1 MASSCFPLSTLKS
14 PVYTTTLPPGR
25 TKAFTSG
32 ESTTTNSHLSFFMCP
47 VCPPQSARFS
57 ASLAILP
64 PIFDTSLVSRCS
76 AGNNFP
82 AIRVCLFKS
91 SYILDPSALSCL
103 GEISTRCLRF
113 VYGTVSRCVAYAD
126 PALHTTTAPPSTYRF
141 PHLFGG
147 PPEEEEE
154 LEEVRP
160 ELLFPKCVYPAE
172 SVYLV
177 RKEELE
183 VEDSLDLAAYRI
195 HVLQANCPTSL
206 TIL

>member
-1 MASSCFPLSTLKS
+1 
-14 PVYTTTLPPGR
+14 
-25 TKAFTSG
+25 
-32 ESTTTNSHLSFFMCP
+32 
-47 VCPPQSARFS
+47 
-57 ASLAILP
+57 
-64 PIFDTSLVSRCS
+64 
-76 AGNNFP
+76 
-82 AIRVCLFKS
+82 
-91 SYILDPSALSCL
+91 
-103 GEISTRCLRF
+103 
-113 VYGTVSRCVAYAD
+113 
-126 PALHTTTAPPSTYRF
+126 
-141 PHLFGG
+141 LFGG

>member
-1 MASSCFPLSTLKS
+1 M
-14 PVYTTTLPPGR
+14 
-25 TKAFTSG
+25 
-32 ESTTTNSHLSFFMCP
+32 
-47 VCPPQSARFS
+47 
-57 ASLAILP
+57 
-64 PIFDTSLVSRCS
+64 
-76 AGNNFP
+76 
-82 AIRVCLFKS
+82 
-91 SYILDPSALSCL
+91 
-103 GEISTRCLRF
+103 
-113 VYGTVSRCVAYAD
+113 
-126 PALHTTTAPPSTYRF
+126 
-141 PHLFGG
+141 FGG

-206 TIL
+206 TMFYW